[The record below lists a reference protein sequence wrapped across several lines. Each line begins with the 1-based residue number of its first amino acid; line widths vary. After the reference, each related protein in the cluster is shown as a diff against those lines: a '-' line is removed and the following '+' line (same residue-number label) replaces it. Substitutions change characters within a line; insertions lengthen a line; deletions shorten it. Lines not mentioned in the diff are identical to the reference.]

1 MNDGS
6 VPGWVLELAKA
17 GGVTLF
23 AIAVWYELRTQ
34 RIERIA
40 RDKADDE
47 RNDRMTA
54 IIGKNTE
61 VLQVLLEHERFRS
74 GPTRLPTLPGGNGG

>member
-1 MNDGS
+1 MNDGG
-6 VPGWVLELAKA
+6 VPSWVIELAKA

-23 AIAVWYELRTQ
+23 ALAVWYELRTQ

-47 RNDRMTA
+47 RHDRNMQVIA
-54 IIGKNTE
+54 NNT
-61 VLQVLLEHERFRS
+61 QVLTVLVEHERFRS
-74 GPTRLPTLPGGNGG
+74 GPTRLPTLPGSST

>member
-1 MNDGS
+1 MNDS
-6 VPGWVLELAKA
+6 VPSWVLELAKA

-23 AIAVWYELRTQ
+23 ALAVWYELRTQ

-40 RDKADDE
+40 REKTDDE
-47 RNDRMTA
+47 RQDRMSVV
-54 IIGKNTE
+54 IGKNTE

-74 GPTRLPTLPGGNGG
+74 GPTRLPTLPGGNAG